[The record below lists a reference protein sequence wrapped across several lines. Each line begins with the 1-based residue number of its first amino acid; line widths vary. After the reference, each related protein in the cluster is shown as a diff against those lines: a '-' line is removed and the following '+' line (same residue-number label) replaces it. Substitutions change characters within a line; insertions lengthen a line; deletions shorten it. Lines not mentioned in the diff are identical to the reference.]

1 MGPSIRIDG
10 DFLAGGLARLDDG
23 RLQWGRRFASTET
36 RGGPGPIGPRS
47 GGFNGAVDSHR
58 RRLSRR
64 RPCAP
69 RRWEASMGPSIRID
83 GDARGPRPYRAPQRR
98 LQWGRRFAS
107 TETFSPAAL
116 RASTMGGF
124 NGAVD
129 SHRRRRA
136 GAQALSGPAA
146 AASMGPSIRIDGD
159 PARDRERTADP
170 VASMGPSI
178 RIYGDVRQAHWK
190 PVRLLASMGP
200 SIRIDGDA
208 IQSG

>member
-107 TETFSPAAL
+107 TETQLETVSGPPIQSLQWGRRF
-116 RASTMGGF
+116 ASTETCGKLTG
-124 NGAVD
+124 NLCGYWLQWG
-129 SHRRRRA
+129 RRF
-136 GAQALSGPAA
+136 
-146 AASMGPSIRIDGD
+146 ASTETRSS
-159 PARDRERTADP
+159 P
-170 VASMGPSI
+170 V
-178 RIYGDVRQAHWK
+178 
-190 PVRLLASMGP
+190 
-200 SIRIDGDA
+200 
-208 IQSG
+208 